1 MPISE
6 KDVSEAR
13 QAWGE
18 ALIEISKIFE
28 ADGIKKAHSLASKL
42 LDDLYG
48 FDLGSV
54 LFKPTLSGGK
64 KTFRNDKE
72 GTLSYFVGHNPK
84 FPNDSGFGLKYW
96 REVQFD
102 TANIFIEETV
112 AMWMGWVTLTDKNGD
127 ITKVDKSWGY
137 KQDSSGNLKIVL
149 HHSSLPYEG

>member
-48 FDLGSV
+48 FELGSV

-72 GTLSYFVGHNPK
+72 GTLDKKFASLVNKKTCLEIAKKFPK
-84 FPNDSGFGLKYW
+84 FTSL
-96 REVQFD
+96 
-102 TANIFIEETV
+102 AIF
-112 AMWMGWVTLTDKNGD
+112 A
-127 ITKVDKSWGY
+127 DKS
-137 KQDSSGNLKIVL
+137 SNSNI
-149 HHSSLPYEG
+149 SLFIS

>member
-112 AMWMGWVTLTDKNGD
+112 AMWMGWVTSVSYTHLTLP
-127 ITKVDKSWGY
+127 TKR
-137 KQDSSGNLKIVL
+137 IV
-149 HHSSLPYEG
+149 

>member
-48 FDLGSV
+48 FNIGSV
-54 LFKPTLSGGK
+54 LFKTTLICGK

-72 GTLSYFVGHNPK
+72 
-84 FPNDSGFGLKYW
+84 
-96 REVQFD
+96 
-102 TANIFIEETV
+102 
-112 AMWMGWVTLTDKNGD
+112 
-127 ITKVDKSWGY
+127 
-137 KQDSSGNLKIVL
+137 
-149 HHSSLPYEG
+149 

>member
-18 ALIEISKIFE
+18 GLIEISKIFE

-48 FDLGSV
+48 FDLGSI

-64 KTFRNDKE
+64 KPFAMIKRE
-72 GTLSYFVGHNPK
+72 LYPTLS
-84 FPNDSGFGLKYW
+84 
-96 REVQFD
+96 D
-102 TANIFIEETV
+102 TILNF
-112 AMWMGWVTLTDKNGD
+112 LT
-127 ITKVDKSWGY
+127 IVDL
-137 KQDSSGNLKIVL
+137 D
-149 HHSSLPYEG
+149 

>member
-18 ALIEISKIFE
+18 GLIEISKIFE

-102 TANIFIEETV
+102 TANIFGFL
-112 AMWMGWVTLTDKNGD
+112 A
-127 ITKVDKSWGY
+127 
-137 KQDSSGNLKIVL
+137 IVL
-149 HHSSLPYEG
+149 AAINIFGGFLVTQRMLAMYKKKQKNK